1 MTDSQFTMV
10 NNNLSLEVEWVN
22 PTTMMFSLNNSLT
35 DKTKSVEHIFC
46 VMVNELQHVFGNKLT
61 NIVVGFNETL
71 VHFQPNKVRHLDDI
85 NTAKQVINSIITLR
99 DPHLEDPSLVKPAS
113 QHQIGMTFSNEYDL
127 QAVADKTQCSVKQLI
142 EQFCSLTFTVMLNG
156 FMPGFPYM
164 SGLPHHLQLPR
175 LSTPRL
181 KVPKGA
187 VAIAETYCG
196 IYPESCPGGWHILG
210 TTEHVLFDIRQSPSA
225 TFQSG
230 DTVQFFAIES
240 VR

>member
-10 NNNLSLEVEWVN
+10 NNNLPLEVQWVN
-22 PTTMMFSLNNSLT
+22 PTTMMFSLNHSSA
-35 DKTKSVEHIFC
+35 DKNKSVAHIFC
-46 VMVNELQHVFGNKLT
+46 VMINELQRVFGTRLT

-71 VHFQPNKVRHLDDI
+71 VHFEPNKVRHLDDI
-85 NTAKQVINSIITLR
+85 NTAKQIINSIITTR
-99 DPHLEDPSLVKPAS
+99 YSHAEDPSLVISAS
-113 QHQIGMTFSNEYDL
+113 HHQIGMSFSDEYDL

-142 EQFCSLTFTVMLNG
+142 EQFCSLTFTVILNG

-164 SGLPHHLQLPR
+164 SGLPQHLQLPR

-196 IYPESCPGGWHILG
+196 IYPESSPGGWHILG

-230 DTVQFFAIES
+230 DTVQFFAIKS
-240 VR
+240 I

>member
-10 NNNLSLEVEWVN
+10 NNNLSVEVQWVN
-22 PTTMMFSLNNSLT
+22 PTTMMFSLNHSLI

-46 VMVNELQHVFGNKLT
+46 VIINELQRVFGAKLT

-71 VHFQPNKVRHLDDI
+71 VHFEPYKVRHLDDI
-85 NTAKQVINSIITLR
+85 NTAKQIIKSIITSR
-99 DPHLEDPSLVKPAS
+99 YPHAGDPSLVISAS
-113 QHQIGMTFSNEYDL
+113 HHQIGMLFSDEYDL
-127 QAVADKTQCSVKQLI
+127 QAVADKAQYSVKQLI

-164 SGLPHHLQLPR
+164 SGLPQHLQLPR

-187 VAIAETYCG
+187 VAIAEAYCG
-196 IYPESCPGGWHILG
+196 IYPESSPGGWHILG
-210 TTEHVLFDIRQSPSA
+210 TTEHILFDIRQSPSA

-230 DTVQFFAIES
+230 DTVQFFAIETG
-240 VR
+240 R